1 MSISQ
6 NVNIGYSFNQP
17 LSSIFPSP
25 IVSTRSPLSTD
36 KAQIGTVW
44 INKTLN
50 DAWILTSVVSNAA
63 TWTSVGGGAGEFSNL
78 TVTGNA
84 DIGTDAG
91 AIIAIGND
99 QGATAVSIDAGT
111 GGMTIDSA
119 DSLDMSADAAG
130 MSLSTLNAG
139 PFVVASLGTVDIT
152 SAGNTTIATGAGAL
166 NLGTDSNAH
175 VVTVGNATGTTS
187 VVVNV
192 GTGSL
197 NLGTTATSHA
207 TNVGST
213 TAGSTLV
220 LNTPTGTYV
229 AAANGVSVSTAGRG
243 ISLPGNILVLSGAG
257 SPDTVVT
264 AAAGSLFLRTDPA
277 GATSRAYINTDGA
290 TAWTNITCAG

>member
-1 MSISQ
+1 MPVSQ
-6 NVNIGYSFNQP
+6 NINIAYSLNQP

-44 INKTLN
+44 VNKTLN

-84 DIGTDAG
+84 DIGTSAG
-91 AIIAIGND
+91 AIINIGND
-99 QGATAVSIDAGT
+99 QGATAVTLNSGT
-111 GGMTIDSA
+111 GNIVLATNTGGTINISGDTVGLSSATTFDIISVGAMTIDIDA
-119 DSLDMSADAAG
+119 DPF
-130 MSLSTLNAG
+130 TLN
-139 PFVVASLGTVDIT
+139 TE
-152 SAGNTTIATGAGAL
+152 TGAINIGTDAFAKTLTLGNITGATSVVVDVGTGAL
-166 NLGTDSNAH
+166 NLGTS
-175 VVTVGNATGTTS
+175 AT
-187 VVVNV
+187 
-192 GTGSL
+192 
-197 NLGTTATSHA
+197 AHA

-213 TAGSTLV
+213 FAGATTV

-229 AAANGVSVSTAGRG
+229 AAANGVSISTAGRG
-243 ISLPGNILVLSGAG
+243 VSLPGDVLILSGAG

-290 TAWTNITCAG
+290 TAWTNITCAA